1 MFNMTSLKENL
12 AKSSKPNTVKLKW
25 SGKPGKQ
32 RSLAQSYSLKKN
44 PFKQKRT
51 HLTREQQHYECAL
64 LSDTESKYVW
74 DNFIE
79 KVDMDQNER
88 KTIKTHLRR
97 LSWTDSP
104 SKLTFQLQ
112 FHLINESHRKRNVV
126 WTREICEELSFG
138 ATWWEL
144 KIHLQYISIM
154 IRVVPYLPT
163 QSTLKENPLLTDLFT
178 SWSGKLSNPT
188 WPPSLSWRPSAPCKH
203 AKISKKTY
211 QLLRRRQSTSRSAYS
226 LRFYSNPW
234 PLKPYFVG
242 DYRRLWQ
249 LLC

>member
-88 KTIKTHLRR
+88 KAI
-97 LSWTDSP
+97 
-104 SKLTFQLQ
+104 KLTFEGSLEQTV
-112 FHLINESHRKRNVV
+112 H
-126 WTREICEELSFG
+126 
-138 ATWWEL
+138 
-144 KIHLQYISIM
+144 
-154 IRVVPYLPT
+154 
-163 QSTLKENPLLTDLFT
+163 QS
-178 SWSGKLSNPT
+178 WLSNSSFT
-188 WPPSLSWRPSAPCKH
+188 W
-203 AKISKKTY
+203 
-211 QLLRRRQSTSRSAYS
+211 
-226 LRFYSNPW
+226 
-234 PLKPYFVG
+234 
-242 DYRRLWQ
+242 
-249 LLC
+249 

>member
-44 PFKQKRT
+44 LFKQKRT

-126 WTREICEELSFG
+126 WTREICEELKFLEPHGENSRFICN
-138 ATWWEL
+138 T
-144 KIHLQYISIM
+144 
-154 IRVVPYLPT
+154 YL
-163 QSTLKENPLLTDLFT
+163 
-178 SWSGKLSNPT
+178 SWSESFPT
-188 WPPSLSWRPSAPCKH
+188 YLHKARWKR
-203 AKISKKTY
+203 I
-211 QLLRRRQSTSRSAYS
+211 
-226 LRFYSNPW
+226 
-234 PLKPYFVG
+234 PY
-242 DYRRLWQ
+242 
-249 LLC
+249 